1 MNGMPSGEA
10 SPVFVGRDAELALL
24 DRALDVASGG
34 TAGTVLIGAESGAGK
49 SRLISEFAA
58 TARDRALVLIGGCV
72 EVSAAALPYA
82 PITALLRKLV
92 RSRGA
97 GEVAALLPG
106 NQAAELA
113 VLLPEFG
120 EQPSG
125 GDPAMMRARLFE
137 TLLTLFEVLAE
148 ERPLVLVVE
157 DAHWADR
164 STCDLLTFLVRNV
177 RQAPVLLIVTF
188 RSEEIER
195 APLRSL
201 TAGLGRMEGV
211 RRIELEPLSRRDV
224 AAQLEGFWVVR
235 PGRRSLTPSTSA
247 AVETRCSPRRS

>member
-1 MNGMPSGEA
+1 MNGMPSGEP

-24 DRALDVASGG
+24 ERALDAAAGG
-34 TAGTVLIGAESGAGK
+34 TARTVLVGAESGAGK
-49 SRLISEFAA
+49 SRLVSEF
-58 TARDRALVLIGGCV
+58 TAKAGGRALVLTGGCV
-72 EVSAAALPYA
+72 EVSATALPYA
-82 PITALLRKLV
+82 PITAVLRKLV
-92 RSRGA
+92 RSRGT

-106 NQAAELA
+106 SLAAELA

-137 TLLTLFEVLAE
+137 ALLALVEVLAE

-157 DAHWADR
+157 DAHWADP

-177 RQAPVLLIVTF
+177 RQASVLLIVTF
-188 RSEEIER
+188 RAEDNER

-201 TAGLGRMEGV
+201 TARLGRMEGV
-211 RRIELEPLSRRDV
+211 VRIELERLSRPRRRRS
-224 AAQLEGFWVVR
+224 AGGNS
-235 PGRRSLTPSTSA
+235 GRRAPA
-247 AVETRCSPRRS
+247 RAD

>member
-24 DRALDVASGG
+24 ERALDVASSG

-58 TARDRALVLIGGCV
+58 KARDRALVLIGGCV

-125 GDPAMMRARLFE
+125 GDPAMMRARLFCQYDPV
-137 TLLTLFEVLAE
+137 TQVLDKNHV
-148 ERPLVLVVE
+148 RIG
-157 DAHWADR
+157 ADGIIL
-164 STCDLLTFLVRNV
+164 SPISL
-177 RQAPVLLIVTF
+177 RQAYPAEFDLMARIAGLRLRDRWGGWNGELYTASSWRRVSVY
-188 RSEEIER
+188 ER
-195 APLRSL
+195 A
-201 TAGLGRMEGV
+201 G
-211 RRIELEPLSRRDV
+211 
-224 AAQLEGFWVVR
+224 
-235 PGRRSLTPSTSA
+235 
-247 AVETRCSPRRS
+247 